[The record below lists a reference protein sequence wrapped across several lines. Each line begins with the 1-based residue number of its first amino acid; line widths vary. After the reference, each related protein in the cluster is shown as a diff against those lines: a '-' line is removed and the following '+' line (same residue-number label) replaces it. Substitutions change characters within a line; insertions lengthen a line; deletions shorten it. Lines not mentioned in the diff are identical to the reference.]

1 MSIPPNCAL
10 VPLQHSTVPPH
21 ITTSVTQCYIYIQ
34 YTQRSAFMQEEVLKF
49 HKQNRAQGLHKVKLK
64 DSPQLLYYIWR
75 KETDN

>member
-1 MSIPPNCAL
+1 
-10 VPLQHSTVPPH
+10 
-21 ITTSVTQCYIYIQ
+21 
-34 YTQRSAFMQEEVLKF
+34 MQEEVLKF